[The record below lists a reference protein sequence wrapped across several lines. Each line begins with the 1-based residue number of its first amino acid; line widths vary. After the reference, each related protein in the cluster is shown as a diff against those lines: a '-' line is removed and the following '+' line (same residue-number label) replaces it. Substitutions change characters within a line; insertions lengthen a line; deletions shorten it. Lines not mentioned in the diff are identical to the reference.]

1 LSKTDLRGAEKQSL
15 EGGRPGHYPASMIAA
30 MELGGTKTVVAVGG
44 SDGTLAEEFRFPT
57 TTPEETLRRAVEWFS
72 EKGFPEAIGIA
83 AFGPV
88 RIDPKA
94 ADWGTMLATPKPG
107 WSGFSIIAPLLAA
120 FPGAEI
126 TLETDVNAACL
137 AESRIGAAAGL
148 ENVAYITV
156 GTGIGAGILCDGRLL
171 HGALHP
177 EFGHIRLPRR
187 RGADFAGICP
197 FHGDCL
203 EGMASGPAIE
213 KRWGNPAHELP
224 ADHPAW
230 ETEAWYL
237 AHGIIGL
244 LAISPPQRVVIG
256 GGVSQMEG
264 LHEKTEA
271 LVRELAGGYF
281 PAVNDAPYIVPPKL
295 GQQAGIRGALMLTGA

>member
-1 LSKTDLRGAEKQSL
+1 
-15 EGGRPGHYPASMIAA
+15 MIAA
-30 MELGGTKTVVAVGG
+30 MELGGTKTVVAIGE
-44 SDGTLAEEFRFPT
+44 SDGTLIEEMRFPST
-57 TTPEETLRRAVEWFS
+57 APEETFRTTIEWLS
-72 EKGFPEAIGIA
+72 GKGAPQMMGVA

-107 WSGFSIIAPLLAA
+107 WGGFSITATLLQA
-120 FPGAEI
+120 FPAARI
-126 TLETDVNAACL
+126 ALETDVNAACL
-137 AESRIGAAAGL
+137 AEARIGAAEGL
-148 ENVAYITV
+148 ENVAYITI

-177 EFGHIRLPRR
+177 EFGHIHLPRR
-187 RGADFAGICP
+187 KGDDFAGVCP
-197 FHGDCL
+197 FHGNCL

-213 KRWGNPAHELP
+213 KRWGKPAHELP

-230 ETEAWYL
+230 DMEAWYL

-244 LAISPPQRVVIG
+244 LAISPPERVVIG
-256 GGVSQMEG
+256 GGVSQAAG
-264 LHEKTEA
+264 LHEKTDT

-281 PAVNDAPYIVPPKL
+281 PAVNGGPYVVPPKL
-295 GQQAGIRGALMLTGA
+295 GQEAGIRGALMLTGL

>member
-1 LSKTDLRGAEKQSL
+1 
-15 EGGRPGHYPASMIAA
+15 MIAA
-30 MELGGTKTVVAVGG
+30 MELGGTKTVVAVGA

-72 EKGFPEAIGIA
+72 GKGTPEAIGIA

-107 WSGFSIIAPLLAA
+107 WGGFSMTSFLRDA
-120 FPGAEI
+120 FPAAKI
-126 TLETDVNAACL
+126 ILETDVNAACL
-137 AESRIGAAAGL
+137 AEARIGAAEGL
-148 ENVAYITV
+148 ENVAYITI

-177 EFGHIRLPRR
+177 EFGHIRVPRR
-187 RGADFAGICP
+187 MGDDFAGICP

-213 KRWGNPAHELP
+213 KRWGKPAHLLP
-224 ADHPAW
+224 ADHPVW

-244 LAISPPQRVVIG
+244 LAIAPPERVVIG
-256 GGVSQMEG
+256 GGVSQAEG
-264 LHEKTEA
+264 LHEKTNT

-281 PAVNDAPYIVPPKL
+281 PAVNEAPYVVAPKL
-295 GQQAGIRGALMLTGA
+295 GQQAGIRGALMLTGL

>member
-1 LSKTDLRGAEKQSL
+1 
-15 EGGRPGHYPASMIAA
+15 MIAA
-30 MELGGTKTVVAVGG
+30 MELGGTKTVVAVGD

-57 TTPEETLRRAVEWFS
+57 TTPEETLRQAVEWFS
-72 EKGFPEAIGIA
+72 ERGWPEVIGIA

-94 ADWGTMLATPKPG
+94 ADWGTMLATPKPHWG
-107 WSGFSIIAPLLAA
+107 GFSITAALLAVFSRA
-120 FPGAEI
+120 KI

-137 AESRIGAAAGL
+137 AEARIGAAEGL
-148 ENVAYITV
+148 ENVAYVTI

-177 EFGHIRLPRR
+177 EFGHIRVPRR
-187 RGADFAGICP
+187 LGDDFSGICP

-213 KRWGNPAHELP
+213 KRWGKPAHELSP
-224 ADHPAW
+224 DHPAW

-244 LAISPPQRVVIG
+244 LAIAPPQRVVIG
-256 GGVSQMEG
+256 GGVSQVEG
-264 LHEKTEA
+264 LHEKTDT
-271 LVRELAGGYF
+271 LVRELSGGYF
-281 PAVNDAPYIVPPKL
+281 PAVNVAPYVVAPKH
-295 GQQAGIRGALMLTGA
+295 GQESGIRGALMLTGL

>member
-1 LSKTDLRGAEKQSL
+1 MDGKPKVVDHARQ
-15 EGGRPGHYPASMIAA
+15 GRYDARMKAA
-30 MELGGTKTVVAVGG
+30 MELGGTKTVVAVGENDG
-44 SDGTLAEEFRFPT
+44 SLAEEFRFPT
-57 TTPEETLRRAVEWFS
+57 TTPEETMRRAVAWFS
-72 EKGFPEAIGIA
+72 EKGVPEAIVIA

-94 ADWGTMLATPKPG
+94 GDWGAMQATPKPN
-107 WSGFSIIAPLLAA
+107 WSGFSITAALLAV
-120 FPGAEI
+120 FPESDI

-137 AESRIGAAAGL
+137 AEARIGAAEGL
-148 ENVAYITV
+148 ENVAYITI

-171 HGALHP
+171 HVALHP
-177 EFGHIRLPRR
+177 EFGHIRVPRR
-187 RGADFAGICP
+187 AGDVFPGICP

-213 KRWGNPAHELP
+213 QRWGKSAHELP
-224 ADHPAW
+224 PNHPAW

-244 LAISPPQRVVIG
+244 LAISPPQRVIIG
-256 GGVSQMEG
+256 GGVSQAEG
-264 LHEKTEA
+264 LHEKTSV

-281 PAVNDAPYIVPPKL
+281 PAVNGEPYVVPPKL
-295 GQQAGIRGALMLTGA
+295 GQQAGIRGALMLTGL

>member
-1 LSKTDLRGAEKQSL
+1 
-15 EGGRPGHYPASMIAA
+15 MIAA

-44 SDGTLAEEFRFPT
+44 SDGTLVEEFRFPT
-57 TTPEETLRRAVEWFS
+57 TTPEETLWRAVEWFS
-72 EKGFPEAIGIA
+72 ERGTPEAIGIA

-94 ADWGTMLATPKPG
+94 ADWATVLATPKAG
-107 WSGFSIIAPLLAA
+107 WNGFSIAAPLLGA
-120 FPGAEI
+120 FPAVKI

-137 AESRIGAAAGL
+137 AEARIGAAEGL
-148 ENVAYITV
+148 ENVAYITI

-177 EFGHIRLPRR
+177 EFGHIRVPRR
-187 RGADFAGICP
+187 MGDDFAGICP

-203 EGMASGPAIE
+203 EGMACGPAIE
-213 KRWGNPAHELP
+213 RRWGKPAHELP

-237 AHGIIGL
+237 AHSIIGL
-244 LAISPPQRVVIG
+244 LAISPPERVVIG
-256 GGVSQMEG
+256 GGVSQAVG
-264 LHEKTEA
+264 VHEKTDA

-281 PAVNDAPYIVPPKL
+281 PAVNEAPFVVAPKL
-295 GQQAGIRGALMLTGA
+295 GQQAGIRGALMLTGP

>member
-1 LSKTDLRGAEKQSL
+1 MWCLTSR
-15 EGGRPGHYPASMIAA
+15 MIAA

-44 SDGTLAEEFRFPT
+44 SNGTLVDEFRFPT
-57 TTPEETLRRAVEWFS
+57 TSPQETLRRAVEWFT
-72 EKGFPEAIGIA
+72 EKGAPEAIGIA

-94 ADWGTMLATPKPG
+94 ADWGTLLATPKPG
-107 WSGFSIIAPLLAA
+107 WNGFSITSFLRDA
-120 FPGAEI
+120 FPAVRI

-137 AESRIGAAAGL
+137 AEARIGAAEGL
-148 ENVAYITV
+148 ESVAYITI

-177 EFGHIRLPRR
+177 EFGHIRVPRKK
-187 RGADFAGICP
+187 GDDFAGICP
-197 FHGDCL
+197 FHADCL

-213 KRWGNPAHELP
+213 KRWGKPAQELP
-224 ADHPAW
+224 VDHPAW

-244 LAISPPQRVVIG
+244 LAIAPPQRVVIG
-256 GGVSQMEG
+256 GGVSQAER
-264 LHEKTEA
+264 LHEKTNT

-281 PAVNDAPYIVPPKL
+281 PAVNETPYVVPPKL
-295 GQQAGIRGALMLTGA
+295 GQQAGIRGALMLTVANFQPAPHPPRH